1 MMRGRVAGTA
11 VQRRDFCCENER
23 GFYMNERREEGRGD
37 NDKGGD
43 QKKMR
48 ENWNRGCCLHYCLPI
63 ICTQQIINSRI

>member
-37 NDKGGD
+37 NDKGGN
-43 QKKMR
+43 QKKDER
-48 ENWNRGCCLHYCLPI
+48 KLEPRVLFALLFTYYLH
-63 ICTQQIINSRI
+63 TANN